1 MAEKD
6 NIYGGF
12 GDIYGGIGKVLPF
25 LTDTLPKYGVASGTN
40 ILGGGTDVLG
50 ILAENI
56 GQDNLARLLRSNA
69 QDLYDLGGEFLRGG
83 NIFETAERL
92 DREKRLNTF
101 ERSLAESKLV
111 DPDRMKSFEPPE
123 PTSDLGKR
131 LSEIDSLL
139 SSASPRVPPEGRPP
153 TPTEEKASAEESLLK
168 EAQQSAQAEEQLFG
182 KEKEDFRAKEQARL
196 QGTVPTP
203 ENMQKAVNDGFIGAM
218 KEYLNSS
225 GQKTKSSGV
234 TGGARDLDF
243 YKKEFA
249 KATGVDISG
258 KPDKSNFLMA
268 LGLGLMQ
275 NRAGKGFNVGKIL
288 TAVGESTEK
297 AMPKLI
303 EAQKEA
309 KASMIAAGK
318 YAIQAKAKDAATAAS
333 AAKNLKKTGGYFIV
347 PTGGKAGLTPADYVN
362 LADRGRYMKLSN
374 AELAQLEANPE
385 FNKNFSILPGDMWGD
400 IVKETIE
407 SQGKGGVK
415 FLEKVANVPMFAGAE
430 GDYFNI
436 PIQYADQNT
445 VPKGQIASPRFAG
458 SERDAI
464 NKLQEL
470 KSSADRSEAE
480 FKKIASALNETSL
493 TRQDQTIAYGIQ
505 FLRGFGI
512 KGKQVYDEDGNLI
525 DKPTAEQRLT
535 YYLTKLQAEE
545 ASNILQEA
553 GKTLSDKDREMVKQ
567 IVGQIGILAAE
578 GADKTLIV
586 EKINNLYG
594 RIVGA
599 KRRNLQQAAQGLFS
613 YGVTGAADFIDTS
626 SAAYGIPASS
636 TDLNFTYT
644 TMPSGRLRLSLV
656 GN

>member
-1 MAEKD
+1 MAEIDLFKD
-6 NIYGGF
+6 FPKFPGLQKF
-12 GDIYGGIGKVLPF
+12 FEGIGSFIEKVPEGVQEGM
-25 LTDTLPKYGVASGTN
+25 KYGSPSTFALPLEQISSQFKSDLSQELAREKAEENLLDPEKLMLLDPIGGGDLENKLRRIRDTDFRKQEEELLQGTN
-40 ILGGGTDVLG
+40 
-50 ILAENI
+50 
-56 GQDNLARLLRSNA
+56 R
-69 QDLYDLGGEFLRGG
+69 F
-83 NIFETAERL
+83 
-92 DREKRLNTF
+92 
-101 ERSLAESKLV
+101 
-111 DPDRMKSFEPPE
+111 
-123 PTSDLGKR
+123 PT
-131 LSEIDSLL
+131 LSE
-139 SSASPRVPPEGRPP
+139 
-153 TPTEEKASAEESLLK
+153 TEKEKSVKDLK
-168 EAQQSAQAEEQLFG
+168 EETISEQLL
-182 KEKEDFRAKEQARL
+182 EPRRQERAEDFRAKEEARL

-258 KPDKSNFLMA
+258 KPDKSIFLMA
-268 LGLGLMQ
+268 LGLNLMQ

-288 TAVGESTEK
+288 GAVGEATEK

-309 KASMIAAGK
+309 KANMIAAGK
-318 YAIQAKAKDAATAAS
+318 YAIQAKAKDAATAAA

-362 LADRGRYMKLSN
+362 LADKGRYMKLSN
-374 AELAQLEANPE
+374 SQLAQLEANPE

-415 FLEKVANVPMFAGAE
+415 YLEKVANVPMFADAE
-430 GDYFNI
+430 DYFNI

-445 VPKGQIASPRFAG
+445 VPQGQIASPRFAG
-458 SERDAI
+458 SEKDAI

-470 KSSADRSEAE
+470 KSAGDRSEAE
-480 FKKIASALNETSL
+480 FKKIANLLSRTDL
-493 TRQDQTIAYGIQ
+493 TRQTQAVSALKQ
-505 FLRGFGI
+505 FARGFGI
-512 KGKQVYDEDGNLI
+512 KLGAVRDENGKIVDE
-525 DKPTAEQRLT
+525 PTVEAQLNF
-535 YYLTKLQAEE
+535 YLTKIQAEE

-553 GKTLSDKDREMVKQ
+553 GKTLSDKDRQMVKE
-567 IVGQIGILAAE
+567 IVGEIGVLIRD
-578 GADKTLIV
+578 GADKELIV
-586 EKINNLYG
+586 QKMNNLYG
-594 RIVGA
+594 RIVGT
-599 KRRNLQQAAQGLFS
+599 KRRKLQQGAQALFS

-626 SAAYGIPASS
+626 SPAYGIPASS

>member
-1 MAEKD
+1 MAE
-6 NIYGGF
+6 NQSTYG
-12 GDIYGGIGKVLPF
+12 LP
-25 LTDTLPKYGVASGTN
+25 N
-40 ILGGGTDVLG
+40 ILELLDKGAGQFTD
-50 ILAENI
+50 
-56 GQDNLARLLRSNA
+56 LARG
-69 QDLYDLGGEFLRGG
+69 LGSYGYG
-83 NIFETAERL
+83 NILDLTGMGSELLGLPDPVSKFYAQKADDLIDYSLGAFKNIPKQEKLSEKIMGSTQGNIDKRINTPERDL
-92 DREKRLNTF
+92 I
-101 ERSLAESKLV
+101 ESMLV

-123 PTSDLGKR
+123 PESDLGKR

-168 EAQQSAQAEEQLFG
+168 EAQVEEQLFG
-182 KEKEDFRAKEQARL
+182 KEKEDFRAKEEALL

-203 ENMQKAVNDGFIGAM
+203 ENVQKAVNDGFIGAM
-218 KEYLNSS
+218 KEFLNSS
-225 GQKTKSSGV
+225 GQQTKSSGV

-288 TAVGESTEK
+288 GAVGESAEK

-303 EAQKEA
+303 AAQKEA
-309 KASMIAAGK
+309 KANMIAAGK
-318 YAIQAKAKDAATAAS
+318 YAMQAQAKDRATAAA

-362 LADRGRYMKLSN
+362 LADKGRYMKLSN
-374 AELAQLEANPE
+374 AQLAQLEANPE

-415 FLEKVANVPMFAGAE
+415 FLEKVVNVPMFAGAE

-458 SERDAI
+458 SEQDAI

-626 SAAYGIPASS
+626 SAAYGIPATS

>member
-1 MAEKD
+1 MAEIDLFKD
-6 NIYGGF
+6 FPKFPGIQKF
-12 GDIYGGIGKVLPF
+12 FEGIGSFIEKVPEGIQEGM
-25 LTDTLPKYGVASGTN
+25 KYGSPSTFGLPLEQISSQFESDLSQELAREKAEENLLDPEKLMLLDPVGGGDLENKLRRIRDTDFRKQEEELLQGTN
-40 ILGGGTDVLG
+40 
-50 ILAENI
+50 
-56 GQDNLARLLRSNA
+56 R
-69 QDLYDLGGEFLRGG
+69 F
-83 NIFETAERL
+83 
-92 DREKRLNTF
+92 
-101 ERSLAESKLV
+101 
-111 DPDRMKSFEPPE
+111 
-123 PTSDLGKR
+123 PT
-131 LSEIDSLL
+131 LSE
-139 SSASPRVPPEGRPP
+139 
-153 TPTEEKASAEESLLK
+153 TEKEKSVKDLK
-168 EAQQSAQAEEQLFG
+168 EETISEQLL
-182 KEKEDFRAKEQARL
+182 EPRRQERAEDFRAKEQARL
-196 QGTVPTP
+196 QGTVSTP
-203 ENMQKAVNDGFIGAM
+203 DETGEREQKAVDDGFIGAM

-309 KASMIAAGK
+309 KANMIAAGK
-318 YAIQAKAKDAATAAS
+318 YAIQAKAKDAATAAA

-362 LADRGRYMKLSN
+362 LADKGRYMKLSN
-374 AELAQLEANPE
+374 SQLAQLEANPE

-415 FLEKVANVPMFAGAE
+415 FLEKVVNVPMFAGAE

-626 SAAYGIPASS
+626 SAAYGIPATS